1 MAAASPDAP
10 GPDDAYAAAVDSFV
24 TFWGEMASQW
34 GINRTMAQIHARLF
48 CADAP
53 MNTDEIMDALDI
65 SRGNANMN
73 LRSLTEWQLVS
84 KRRLPG
90 SRKDY
95 YEADTNVWR
104 ITARIIE
111 ERQRRELQPVHAQL
125 ESCRAQ
131 LPAAA
136 SDAATGRTTML
147 RNRLDALI
155 ELMEAFESVSEVLL
169 PIVQRNDTNTLT
181 QLVQMAKL
189 FANASEARPNT
200 ASPNTASPDTAS
212 PDAASPD
219 AASPDAAS
227 PDAASD
233 EAAPTPANSPT
244 APASDTA

>member
-1 MAAASPDAP
+1 MAAASSNPS
-10 GPDDAYAAAVDSFV
+10 GSDDAYAAAVDSFV

-53 MNTDEIMDALDI
+53 MNTDEIMEALDI

-111 ERQRRELQPVHAQL
+111 ERQRRELQPVQAQL

-131 LPAAA
+131 LPDAA
-136 SDAATGRTTML
+136 SDAATNRTAML

-155 ELMEAFESVSEVLL
+155 ELMEAFESVSEVLIPL
-169 PIVQRNDTNTLT
+169 VQRNDTDTLT

-189 FANASEARPNT
+189 FANASEARPGP
-200 ASPNTASPDTAS
+200 ADTAS
-212 PDAASPD
+212 NDAAP
-219 AASPDAAS
+219 AS
-227 PDAASD
+227 
-233 EAAPTPANSPT
+233 ANNTT